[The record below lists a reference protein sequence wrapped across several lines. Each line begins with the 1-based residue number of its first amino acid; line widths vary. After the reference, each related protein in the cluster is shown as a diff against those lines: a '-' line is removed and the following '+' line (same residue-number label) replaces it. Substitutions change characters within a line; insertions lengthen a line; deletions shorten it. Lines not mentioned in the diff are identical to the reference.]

1 MNSWIKKIEV
11 MYFSPLEVIIL
22 FIVTVMFRLCCH
34 LISSAPV
41 LLI

>member
-11 MYFSPLEVIIL
+11 MFFSPLEVIII
-22 FIVTVMFRLCCH
+22 FIVTVMFKLCCH
-34 LISSAPV
+34 LIASPV